1 MITNPAVPEEL
12 YLWVCHDCKQD
23 FLFRSDAED
32 HVRSEGHRQML
43 KYDLASLGGAPQ
55 RREELS

>member
-1 MITNPAVPEEL
+1 MPEEL

-43 KYDLASLGGAPQ
+43 KYDLTE
-55 RREELS
+55 RRRG